1 MSLNFIKPKI
11 ITETTID
18 ERVYSKEAI
27 KRLDKIKSFDKFRA
41 EGGTI
46 ETILSV
52 LKTSH
57 SSIKRWKRAYK
68 NNGLMGLENKSRKP
82 KNFRKPQWTVEMEM
96 LVWKVRKQYPLWGK
110 NKIAAIIQRDYN
122 KQITG
127 STAGRIISKFIKQ
140 GQIKPVWFHY
150 YGKLGNKKR
159 RVFDGYAKRWQYGM
173 KSKEPGELVQIDHAV
188 IQLDSGTTF
197 KHFTAVDPITK
208 YGSDQVYTK
217 ATSVLAADFLKHTKN
232 IFPFKIK
239 SIQVDGGSEFRGDF
253 ELACQAQ
260 GIELYVLPPRSPKL
274 NGGVER
280 GNGTAKY
287 EFYYQYEGPPKL
299 EFLRY
304 SLKHFN
310 LNYNEVRPHQALRY
324 LTPVSY
330 YKQWEAK

>member
-1 MSLNFIKPKI
+1 MFKPKA
-11 ITETTID
+11 ITESVAD
-18 ERVYSKEAI
+18 ESIYAKEAI
-27 KRLDKIKSFDKFRA
+27 ERLDIIKSFDKLRT
-41 EGGTI
+41 EGGKPKTV
-46 ETILSV
+46 TKA
-52 LKTSH
+52 LKTSI

-68 NNGLMGLENKSRKP
+68 NNGLVGLENKSRKP
-82 KNFRKPQWTVEMEM
+82 KRVRTPQWTSEIEN
-96 LVWKVRKQYPLWGK
+96 LVLQVRKQYKLWGK
-110 NKIAAIIQRDYN
+110 NKIAAVIRRDYN
-122 KQITG
+122 MQVTG

-140 GQIKPVWFHY
+140 GRIKPVWYHY
-150 YGKLGNKKR
+150 YGKLRNKKR

-173 KSKEPGELVQIDHAV
+173 KAQNPGDMVQVDHAV
-188 IQLDSGTTF
+188 IQLDSGATF

-208 YGSDQVYTK
+208 YGSDQVYTQ
-217 ATSVLAADFLKHTKN
+217 ATSKLAADFLEHTKR

-239 SIQVDGGSEFRGDF
+239 SIQVDGGSEFMGDF

-287 EFYYQYEGPPKL
+287 EFYFQYQGPPKL

-304 SLKHFN
+304 SLKCFN
-310 LNYNEVRPHQALRY
+310 LHYNEARPHQALRY
-324 LTPVSY
+324 LTPMSY